1 MAPGLQARNGF
12 TMTRLPWVAGIRGG
26 FALVI
31 GVDRGHNG
39 DALRQ
44 AGAHLVVRDLA
55 ELVPGNAKSG

>member
-31 GVDRGHNG
+31 GIDRGHNG
-39 DALRQ
+39 EFDWPARIWLCTILLNSCP
-44 AGAHLVVRDLA
+44 AT
-55 ELVPGNAKSG
+55 